1 VCLVFKPKS
10 WIVIHS
16 LKKCFEY
23 NLLEVYDSISHVH

>member
-1 VCLVFKPKS
+1 VCLVFKPKG

-23 NLLEVYDSISHVH
+23 NPLEV